1 VSALDRSARSTG
13 TRATRGG
20 RSGRLG
26 SRPSARTPSGAR
38 PRQRTGPARR
48 NGARPTR
55 VVVADDHPLYR
66 AALVEAIAGSAQ
78 TELVAVACD
87 GEEALAAVRRH
98 EPEVVVLD
106 MRMPGLDGQAVVRQ
120 IRKLGSQARVLFV
133 SEYHDGGLV
142 LDSLSAGGAGYLSKA
157 STAEEIR
164 AAIEQVADGEC
175 VLPPDVGRGLAS
187 AVREHR
193 HADVQLSDRE
203 RTVLQLIAQ
212 GRTAPQIAAQLH
224 LAVPTVK
231 THTKNLYAKLGVGDR
246 GAAVAEAMRRGLVE

>member
-1 VSALDRSARSTG
+1 MSALERTHTG
-13 TRATRGG
+13 GG
-20 RSGRLG
+20 RGGRLG
-26 SRPSARTPSGAR
+26 SRPAPIKSGPRT
-38 PRQRTGPARR
+38 RQRTGAARR
-48 NGARPTR
+48 NGANPTR
-55 VVVADDHPLYR
+55 VVAADDHPLYR
-66 AALVEAIAGSAQ
+66 AALVEAIKSSARI
-78 TELVAVACD
+78 ELIAVACD

-98 EPEVVVLD
+98 EPDVVVLD

-120 IRKLGSQARVLFV
+120 IRRLGSRARVLFV

-157 STAEEIR
+157 STAEEIC
-164 AAIEQVADGEC
+164 AAIEQVANGEC
-175 VLPPDVGRGLAS
+175 VLPSDVGRGLAS

-212 GRTAPQIAAQLH
+212 GKTAPQIAAQLH